1 MRAITSSLGE
11 RGEAFRF
18 AGPTSVGSSARVAWR
33 RPFSDSE
40 ERMLASQLLEVASE
54 AELEQVLRDLASKAR
69 RGVEPVRPT
78 AAGPVEGLLKTV
90 SKSAL
95 PSLAAAVGATSGGP
109 ERDATAGT
117 LGSLLDQALRARAGR
132 MTAADPDLQ
141 KCQQLFERYRR
152 FVRVAGTATRAAAA
166 APPGVAPVAVAQKVI
181 GDSARATLA
190 RTPPSAARARRLAED
205 LPAAAATG
213 AAPEARRF
221 AQGPFA
227 AATSSPTPRATPF
240 AAPAAAATAVTPEAG
255 RFARTLFP
263 ATSPS
268 PGAQTPG
275 SSASAAAAN
284 AAASGRPPRR
294 KSPAGPESAAGRV
307 CTICELPLGVC
318 QCRKVGRTGRWF
330 RDGTSIVL
338 HC

>member
-1 MRAITSSLGE
+1 MRGITSSLGK
-11 RGEAFRF
+11 RGDAFPF
-18 AGPTSVGSSARVAWR
+18 AGPTSVGSSARVGWR
-33 RPFSDSE
+33 SPFSDSE

-54 AELEQVLRDLASKAR
+54 AELEQILRDLASKAR
-69 RGVEPVRPT
+69 KGVEPVRPT
-78 AAGPVEGLLKTV
+78 AAGPVEGLLKAV
-90 SKSAL
+90 SKNAL

-109 ERDATAGT
+109 ERDATAGR

-132 MTAADPDLQ
+132 MTAADADLQ
-141 KCQQLFERYRR
+141 KCRQLFERYRR

-166 APPGVAPVAVAQKVI
+166 APPGVAPMAVAQKVI

-190 RTPPSAARARRLAED
+190 RTPLSAAPARRLAED
-205 LPAAAATG
+205 LPAAAAT
-213 AAPEARRF
+213 AATPEARRF
-221 AQGPFA
+221 TQ
-227 AATSSPTPRATPF
+227 TP
-240 AAPAAAATAVTPEAG
+240 
-255 RFARTLFP
+255 FP

-268 PGAQTPG
+268 PGAQAPG
-275 SSASAAAAN
+275 SAASAAAAN
-284 AAASGRPPRR
+284 AAASGRLPRR

-307 CTICELPLGVC
+307 CNICELPLGVC

>member
-11 RGEAFRF
+11 RGEAFPF

-33 RPFSDSE
+33 SPFSDSE

-54 AELEQVLRDLASKAR
+54 AELEQILRDLASKAR
-69 RGVEPVRPT
+69 RGVEPVRPA

-90 SKSAL
+90 SKNAL

-109 ERDATAGT
+109 ERDATAGR

-166 APPGVAPVAVAQKVI
+166 APPGVTAVAVAQKVI

-190 RTPPSAARARRLAED
+190 RTPEASAQ
-205 LPAAAATG
+205 T
-213 AAPEARRF
+213 
-221 AQGPFA
+221 
-227 AATSSPTPRATPF
+227 
-240 AAPAAAATAVTPEAG
+240 
-255 RFARTLFP
+255 

-268 PGAQTPG
+268 PGAQAPG
-275 SSASAAAAN
+275 SAAAAN

-307 CTICELPLGVC
+307 CTICELPFGVC

>member
-1 MRAITSSLGE
+1 MRDITSSLGE

-33 RPFSDSE
+33 RPLSDSE

-78 AAGPVEGLLKTV
+78 AAGPVEGLLKSV
-90 SKSAL
+90 SKNAL

-141 KCQQLFERYRR
+141 KCRQLFERYRR

-190 RTPPSAARARRLAED
+190 RTPPSAAPARRLAED
-205 LPAAAATG
+205 LPAGAATG
-213 AAPEARRF
+213 AAPEAGRF
-221 AQGPFA
+221 AQGPLA
-227 AATSSPTPRATPF
+227 AATSSPL
-240 AAPAAAATAVTPEAG
+240 AAPVAVAKAATLEARRFPQTPS
-255 RFARTLFP
+255 P
-263 ATSPS
+263 ATSPI
-268 PGAQTPG
+268 PGARAPG

-318 QCRKVGRTGRWF
+318 QCRKVGQTGRWF

>member
-1 MRAITSSLGE
+1 MRAITSSFGE

-18 AGPTSVGSSARVAWR
+18 AGPTSVGSSAPVSWR

-54 AELEQVLRDLASKAR
+54 AELEQVLRNLASKAR
-69 RGVEPVRPT
+69 RGVEPIRPT

-90 SKSAL
+90 SKNAL

-109 ERDATAGT
+109 ERDASAGT

-141 KCQQLFERYRR
+141 KCRQLFERYRR

-181 GDSARATLA
+181 GDAARATLA
-190 RTPPSAARARRLAED
+190 RTPLSSAPARRLAEN
-205 LPAAAATG
+205 LPAAAATR
-213 AAPEARRF
+213 AAPEAMRF

-227 AATSSPTPRATPF
+227 AATPSPAPRATPF
-240 AAPAAAATAVTPEAG
+240 AAPAAAATAASRP
-255 RFARTLFP
+255 
-263 ATSPS
+263 PS
-268 PGAQTPG
+268 PGAQAPG
-275 SSASAAAAN
+275 SPASAAAN

-294 KSPAGPESAAGRV
+294 KSPVGAESAAGRV

-318 QCRKVGRTGRWF
+318 QCRKVGQTGRWF